1 MLQGHLS
8 QHVLFSCDV
17 ANRPFASSHGRMA
30 EIAHNLLLST
40 RIVGA
45 QVFQIYDT
53 YHGAARGP
61 VDSEMTALGN
71 HLLHSEMVSY
81 AQACVSC

>member
-1 MLQGHLS
+1 MVQSQLS

-17 ANRPFASSHGRMA
+17 ANRPVASNHGKMA

-45 QVFQIYDT
+45 QVFQIYDMH
-53 YHGAARGP
+53 HGAARGP
-61 VDSEMTALGN
+61 VDSEMTALGKR
-71 HLLHSEMVSY
+71 LLHSEMVSC